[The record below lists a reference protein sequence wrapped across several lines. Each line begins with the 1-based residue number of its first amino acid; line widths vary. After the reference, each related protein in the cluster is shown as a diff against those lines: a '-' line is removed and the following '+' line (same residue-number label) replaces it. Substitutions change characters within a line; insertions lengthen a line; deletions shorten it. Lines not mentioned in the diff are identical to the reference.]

1 MTQTRKIWPV
11 LALLIVLAG
20 LGLAPDAQAQD
31 PVLETTAVDGPF
43 APPVSVTLRPREDT
57 ELNARLR
64 PVLEEELKAIGI
76 AVDEWS
82 RVSLWYDT
90 LAPSAGSPALSPMGR
105 MDADTRSGV
114 DMRMNVLSTSQSS
127 LINGRK
133 DASPIPPPAGQKDDP
148 PANLD
153 VPQLRMSLELSDTE
167 AIRWRGKATLPAAG
181 GDPFPDYESLT
192 RALLPHLPEDAGWR

>member
-1 MTQTRKIWPV
+1 MRQTRTFWPL
-11 LALLIVLAG
+11 LALLAFLAG
-20 LGLAPDAQAQD
+20 FGLCPLAQAQD
-31 PVLETTAVDGPF
+31 PVLETGTVDGPF
-43 APPVSVTLRPREDT
+43 DPPVSVTLRPKQDT

-76 AVDEWS
+76 AIDEWS

-90 LAPSAGSPALSPMGR
+90 LVPGAGSPELSPMGR
-105 MDADTRSGV
+105 VDADTRSGV

-133 DASPIPPPAGQKDDP
+133 ESSPIPPPAGQTDDP

-153 VPQLRMSLELSDTE
+153 VPHLRLSLELSDTQ
-167 AIRWRGKATLPAAG
+167 AIRWRGKATLPAAE
-181 GDPFPDYESLT
+181 GDPFQDYESLT
-192 RALLPHLPEDAGWR
+192 RALLPHLPQDAGWR